1 MRTSKFFL
9 SSAAIVLIAAGANA
23 EPLIIYSPQGDTRG
37 PWIAEQAAAAGHEIE
52 LLNAGGGELF
62 DRLMAERNNP
72 QADIVFGL
80 VDVSMALLAEEGMFQ
95 TFTPIWAEGL
105 PEAYADP
112 NQLVWK
118 FWQTPIVLGI
128 NPDQISRED
137 APQSWLDLTR
147 PEFAGKYVIGGLT
160 SQTTRTYLA
169 GMLARFVDDNGDVS
183 DEGWD
188 FMRAFYENGLVDVD
202 KAQAFQS
209 GEAYIDLNW
218 FGGAFRFANEI
229 GYETTL
235 IDTDGGTPVIAEGI
249 SIMADTDQLDDAK
262 AFVDWFGSPEFMS
275 AYATEFGQVPAHPDA
290 IAMSPT
296 EVKERATL
304 VSPQP
309 LDWAAIAPKLD
320 GWLQTIELEIR

>member
-1 MRTSKFFL
+1 MDL
-9 SSAAIVLIAAGANA
+9 G
-23 EPLIIYSPQGDTRG
+23 SPNR
-37 PWIAEQAAAAGHEIE
+37 AAAAGHEIE

-147 PEFAGKYVIGGLT
+147 PEFAEKYVIGGLT

-249 SIMADTDQLDDAK
+249 SIMADTDNWMMPRHSSIGLA
-262 AFVDWFGSPEFMS
+262 ARNSCP
-275 AYATEFGQVPAHPDA
+275 
-290 IAMSPT
+290 PT
-296 EVKERATL
+296 RQNSVRSQHTRMPSQCLRPRSRNARRWCHH
-304 VSPQP
+304 S
-309 LDWAAIAPKLD
+309 
-320 GWLQTIELEIR
+320 R